1 MAKQKPSVSGSD
13 TNLLIAV
20 AGLVAFSAIAAIAT
34 AYICGFVLDSFQDT
48 NAMVMLI
55 TDAGTKSDDKNLEK
69 NLSSATLAL
78 KACRDLG
85 LALAVGCA
93 GCGVAVGLR
102 FWKQKDGR

>member
-1 MAKQKPSVSGSD
+1 MTKQNPSVRSGD
-13 TNLLIAV
+13 RNLLIAIV
-20 AGLVAFSAIAAIAT
+20 GLVAFSAVAACAT

-93 GCGVAVGLR
+93 GCGLAVGLR
-102 FWKQKDGR
+102 LWKQKDV

>member
-1 MAKQKPSVSGSD
+1 MPKQKPSARSD
-13 TNLLIAV
+13 DRNLLIAIV
-20 AGLVAFSAIAAIAT
+20 GLVAFSAVAASAT

-93 GCGVAVGLR
+93 GCGLAVGLR
-102 FWKQKDGR
+102 LWKQKDV

>member
-1 MAKQKPSVSGSD
+1 MAS
-13 TNLLIAV
+13 
-20 AGLVAFSAIAAIAT
+20 
-34 AYICGFVLDSFQDT
+34 AYIAGFVLDSLQNTD
-48 NAMVMLI
+48 AMVMI
-55 TDAGTKSDDKNLEK
+55 VTDAGIKSDSATLEK